1 MCVCS
6 DLKLCLL
13 VFSLCGAFSRCS
25 SFPPPP
31 RVLLVL
37 PCVQNFLYDEDEG
50 TFLVRVSERANGYA
64 ISIKFNNRVN
74 HYKISHSDKG
84 GYVVLGAEEDFGDL
98 EELVDF
104 YRENDLS
111 QHKDR
116 LVEPLYMEHDLGLD
130 IGMSSIKG
138 ASEDKVKSYD
148 PNFTPRNQGDDEDE
162 SKLEPL
168 EVEDY
173 LECGDGAKPSWCVV
187 PALCVRVSVAV

>member
-1 MCVCS
+1 M
-6 DLKLCLL
+6 
-13 VFSLCGAFSRCS
+13 
-25 SFPPPP
+25 
-31 RVLLVL
+31 
-37 PCVQNFLYDEDEG
+37 YDEDEG